1 MRPIETT
8 MNLFRAGT
16 KDGSLDRKYLRVCS
30 VYKLLKRQAIGQDR
44 ALELL
49 AQRHSEIEMKTL
61 RGTVQLWKAHPIPD
75 MLP

>member
-1 MRPIETT
+1 
-8 MNLFRAGT
+8 MNLFRCGT

-30 VYKLLKRQAIGQDR
+30 VYKLLKRQTIGQAR

-49 AQRHSEIEMKTL
+49 AKRHSPVEMNSL
-61 RGTVQLWKAHPIPD
+61 RGTVELWKAHPIKN